1 MLGFVLYMCV
11 FSYKKSK
18 NGKKRV
24 RMERDSICFKSNYFN
39 DLLALLEKGL
49 TFNSLFSAL
58 INNLHLEALLSMT
71 RTKLTLSKE

>member
-1 MLGFVLYMCV
+1 
-11 FSYKKSK
+11 
-18 NGKKRV
+18 
-24 RMERDSICFKSNYFN
+24 MERDSICFKSNYFN